1 MLNKKENQMTKFFLD
16 LLGAAVIAT
25 ILFFPFGLY
34 FAFFM

>member
-1 MLNKKENQMTKFFLD
+1 MTKFFLD
-16 LLGAAVIAT
+16 LFGAAVIAT